1 MAEQLEIP
9 DNEFDT
15 WIDQANVSNEET
27 TRVADHYNNLLHRVF
42 VQTEQGQ
49 ELLKIWTDAI
59 ISTSVV
65 KPHSTQM
72 EVGIAEGYNQFTRNI
87 INKCNAVEAETNNE

>member
-1 MAEQLEIP
+1 MAEQLEIQN
-9 DNEFDT
+9 NEFDK
-15 WIDQANVSNEET
+15 WFDQASTSNEEN
-27 TRVADHYNNLLHRVF
+27 TRVADHYNHLLHRVF
-42 VQTEQGQ
+42 IQTEQGR

-65 KPHSTQM
+65 RPHSTQM

-87 INKCNAVEAETNNE
+87 INKCNAVEAETKT